1 MQRMLRFNSEF
12 LYAMDGLA
20 IRVRNRSELSPAD
33 RKIEWVAPEEI
44 DEALL
49 QSVRLGFSLSKDDAV
64 SSALDL
70 LGFGRA
76 TQRISSAVEDRLALL
91 LEKNRVSFANAM
103 VTPAPDAVRT

>member
-1 MQRMLRFNSEF
+1 MFERLER
-12 LYAMDGLA
+12 A
-20 IRVRNRSELSPAD
+20 ISSRSPMTGKC
-33 RKIEWVAPEEI
+33 RP
-44 DEALL
+44 LL
-49 QSVRLGFSLSKDDAV
+49 QSVRLGFSLSKDAAV

-91 LEKNRVSFANAM
+91 LEENRVSFANAM